1 MAAGG
6 DSPRLQ
12 LHPLL
17 WHNPSILEPTAGSLP
32 LDYWHHIS
40 QLLEILGHVSN
51 DFLHTLLTISAALG
65 QGVQLLLAQKGRPL
79 GTTSV
84 YC

>member
-1 MAAGG
+1 M

-17 WHNPSILEPTAGSLP
+17 WHNPSILEPPAGSL
-32 LDYWHHIS
+32 LLLNYWHHIS
-40 QLLEILGHVSN
+40 QLLKILGHISN

-65 QGVQLLLAQKGRPL
+65 QGMQLLLAQKGRPL